1 MEVFEALAT
10 RRTAGTFG
18 PGCPP
23 RETIARLIEAATW
36 APNHRMTQPWRF
48 YVLGPQA
55 RQGYAELKAG
65 MKAAN
70 VEAESAAA
78 AVREKVLHD
87 TLAIPAFVVVAVEE
101 SSDDA
106 RVREENL
113 FATFMGIENL
123 LLGAESMGLSGYIHT
138 GSILQRP
145 ELRELLGVP
154 ASERLVAV
162 LDLGEAADRPAPKPR
177 TPAEELTQWTA

>member
-1 MEVFEALAT
+1 MDVIEAIETRRSVKRFTETAPTRTQLETLLHLAT
-10 RRTAGTFG
+10 RQ
-18 PGCPP
+18 
-23 RETIARLIEAATW
+23 
-36 APNHRMTQPWRF
+36 PNHRMTQPWRF